1 MTEIRFFHNA
11 ADKLSAACRI
21 IATAYRKGRSVTV
34 FAPAPEIAARLDAL
48 LWESPYHPFLPHV
61 AATSALAGE
70 TPVLIDPTLDA
81 PLHLDVLVSLG
92 EEPPPGFERFAQLIE
107 IVTQDPADALAARTR
122 WRQYAKQGY
131 KIESN
136 DLAQSETA

>member
-34 FAPAPEIAARLDAL
+34 YAPAPEIAARIDAL
-48 LWESPYHPFLPHV
+48 LWDSPYHPFLPHV
-61 AATSALAGE
+61 AANSPLAGE

-81 PLHLDVLVSLG
+81 PLHLDVLVSLADA
-92 EEPPPGFERFAQLIE
+92 PPPGFERFAQLIE
-107 IVTQDPADALAARTR
+107 IVTHDPADAQAARTR
-122 WRQYAKQGY
+122 WRQYARQGY

-136 DLAQSETA
+136 DLVQSETA

>member
-1 MTEIRFFHNA
+1 VTEIRFFHNA

-61 AATSALAGE
+61 AASSALAGE

-92 EEPPPGFERFAQLIE
+92 EAPPPGFDRFAQLIE
-107 IVTQDPADALAARTR
+107 IVTQDPADALAARAR